1 MDIVRIGGE
10 YDRVRIGCDRIEEV
24 DERIGDVEE
33 VCDIGDCPLT
43 VAETPASHEIV
54 DVFSSGLDVVL
65 VKLGCETDG
74 IVDLK
79 TGVLDAIGHEIALG
93 ETDEFDDLKTDR
105 FCDTGVNGREDEIGV
120 EVGTAV

>member
-33 VCDIGDCPLT
+33 VCELGDCPLT

-54 DVFSSGLDVVL
+54 DVFSPGLDVVL
-65 VKLGCETDG
+65 CETDG
-74 IVDLK
+74 IVVLK